1 MLLTPPYAY
10 STLRS
15 IMLPSIIVIAISVV
29 LPVLARDVAE
39 CSCGFQDDR
48 TSSVY
53 TDSIVFYF
61 NETDS
66 IDPAIFLAEDFA
78 HKKEQGWNSLFKI
91 GAQSSNAK
99 IANTTVHG
107 SPLQALEMV
116 LDPADGDHLV
126 NGASLRST
134 RRDIQHGLFE
144 AAMRPARQWS
154 GGTVLSYGL
163 NFNRSNGV
171 GFDFMNS
178 DNPEDAHVT
187 NLVNG
192 EWPSPELLTNFT
204 TMENAGL
211 DPWNA
216 FTNVRF
222 SWNKTAVLFDVAE
235 NMTRLVTKKSDL
247 PTAGQAL
254 QIKTWS
260 MGDKTYGQGPPM
272 HNASQSNVLWIRA
285 FFNSSTMTGSQHAA
299 FDERCAASSQCL
311 TADISLRGYTAFSPA
326 SELRWKEPPKNKGI
340 RTLAGIVAAC
350 CSSFGIFALLNVFL
364 RRTPWKKL
372 WPKNIRNVEVSAN
385 AEPNT
390 DKTKSGDVKSTQNDG
405 ATTSGTQTPLP
416 LYGAH
421 TPRSGSHTPAPSY
434 HTAAPSLYR
443 VASIDDLAASDSAD
457 HIFESDDSQRGISPI
472 LVSRHGSDGRRLVKA
487 LNRISEMSH
496 FNKSEVDDLKSV
508 ETDEG
513 ALEDTDAITPIYALP
528 TIVDEKQNH
537 DPMAMVKEHDKI
549 TAASIKH
556 LEDSKTSGQ
565 VAVTPARLVIQP
577 TKRVD
582 YLSGLTTVACIG
594 VTLHHFGQT
603 FWPFVIEGYG
613 PTAHYPEVEHWLHIF
628 VGGIILSNLWIGP
641 FFLTATRFLSTN
653 YLKHGNLEDI
663 AKKELRRAP
672 RLFVPIVIVSLLQYF
687 LISMGLTSSLQWLP
701 SVTYSSWPYV
711 VAQSNFGVYLNN
723 IVELAYLIPN
733 AVPEIVSHYCIG
745 VLWTI
750 PVQLQYTYVVLAA
763 TVVIRDI
770 RNPWKRFGV
779 YGLVILAGWYARVCT
794 PSPTFNFNLRLN
806 TNWFYQSWGACHWM
820 GLVLSDLETTYDWKK
835 YLHTR
840 SFARYTILAVAI
852 MCAGGATLFG
862 VFNQRYSF
870 IAAENSIH
878 PDQTTGKPLMTE
890 GIVYPD
896 YFEPTLAILLFSV
909 GLQTVVELSTWVQ
922 AFLSLRFFVFLNPMV
937 YCIYLTHGFVMWT
950 WGAWVCLACNS
961 AGMPYWANLLVT
973 LVTTYIMIL
982 LLAWILTP
990 LLEFPTQAL
999 MRNIDRWT
1007 KEEPRPKRP
1016 TTAPF
1021 SKDIVLNRKDNE
1033 SAAVEA

>member
-1 MLLTPPYAY
+1 MLLHPSYAY
-10 STLRS
+10 SSLLS
-15 IMLPSIIVIAISVV
+15 IMLTSIIVLAISVV
-29 LPVLARDVAE
+29 LPVLAREVTE

-53 TDSIVFYF
+53 TDSIVLYF

-99 IANTTVHG
+99 ITNTTLHG
-107 SPLQALEMV
+107 SSLQALEMV
-116 LDPADGDHLV
+116 LNPADNEHLV

-154 GGTVLSYGL
+154 GGTVLTYGL
-163 NFNRSNGV
+163 HFNRSNGV
-171 GFDFMNS
+171 EFDFMNS
-178 DNPEDAHVT
+178 DNPDNAHVT

-192 EWPSPELLTNFT
+192 EWPSPELVTNFT
-204 TMENAGL
+204 TMEDAGL

-216 FTNVRF
+216 FTDVRF
-222 SWNKTAVLFDVAE
+222 SWNESAVVFDLAD
-235 NMTRLVTKKSDL
+235 NMTRLVTEKGDL

-272 HNASQSNVLWIRA
+272 HNATHSNVLWIRA
-285 FFNSSTMTGSQHAA
+285 FFNSSVMTNSQHTA
-299 FDERCAASSQCL
+299 FDQRCAAISRCP

-350 CSSFGIFALLNVFL
+350 CSSFGIFALVNVFL

-372 WPKNIRNVEVSAN
+372 WPKTIRNVEVSDK

-390 DKTKSGDVKSTQNDG
+390 DKNRSGNMKSTQNEG

-416 LYGAH
+416 LYGAQ

-443 VASIDDLAASDSAD
+443 VASTDDLATTDASDQNRNSE
-457 HIFESDDSQRGISPI
+457 ESQVDSRHV
-472 LVSRHGSDGRRLVKA
+472 LVYRHGSDGRKLVKA

-496 FNKSEVDDLKSV
+496 INKSDVDDLRSV

-513 ALEDTDAITPIYALP
+513 ILEDTDVIEPIYALP
-528 TIVDEKQNH
+528 PIVHENPAH
-537 DPMAMVKEHDKI
+537 DPMSMVKEHDKI
-549 TAASIKH
+549 LPASIKH
-556 LEDSKTSGQ
+556 FEHSKDKINAQ
-565 VAVTPARLVIQP
+565 IAVTPARLVIQP

-613 PTAHYPEVEHWLHIF
+613 PTAHYPKVEHWLHIF

-672 RLFVPIVIVSLLQYF
+672 RLFVPIIIVSLLQYF

-779 YGLVILAGWYARVCT
+779 YALVILAGWYARVRT
-794 PSPTFNFNLRLN
+794 PFPISISILI
-806 TNWFYQSWGACHWM
+806 
-820 GLVLSDLETTYDWKK
+820 SD
-835 YLHTR
+835 
-840 SFARYTILAVAI
+840 S
-852 MCAGGATLFG
+852 
-862 VFNQRYSF
+862 
-870 IAAENSIH
+870 
-878 PDQTTGKPLMTE
+878 
-890 GIVYPD
+890 
-896 YFEPTLAILLFSV
+896 
-909 GLQTVVELSTWVQ
+909 
-922 AFLSLRFFVFLNPMV
+922 
-937 YCIYLTHGFVMWT
+937 
-950 WGAWVCLACNS
+950 
-961 AGMPYWANLLVT
+961 
-973 LVTTYIMIL
+973 
-982 LLAWILTP
+982 ILTGG
-990 LLEFPTQAL
+990 
-999 MRNIDRWT
+999 
-1007 KEEPRPKRP
+1007 
-1016 TTAPF
+1016 
-1021 SKDIVLNRKDNE
+1021 NRVGVHVTGWD
-1033 SAAVEA
+1033 